1 MLASAMT
8 QSAISCRFVG
18 SSIADRI
25 SKSFETSPKPIQVSM
40 KGRSD
45 VASLFNQVQQAQAQ
59 AHERPRA
66 VK

>member
-1 MLASAMT
+1 
-8 QSAISCRFVG
+8 
-18 SSIADRI
+18 
-25 SKSFETSPKPIQVSM
+25 M